1 MSECMKECLNELINV
16 AIYPKYSRSSDHML
30 LGEYFDAGSRARS
43 TRVDAGV

>member
-1 MSECMKECLNELINV
+1 MSECMKECLNESINV
-16 AIYPKYSRSSDHML
+16 SRSSDHML